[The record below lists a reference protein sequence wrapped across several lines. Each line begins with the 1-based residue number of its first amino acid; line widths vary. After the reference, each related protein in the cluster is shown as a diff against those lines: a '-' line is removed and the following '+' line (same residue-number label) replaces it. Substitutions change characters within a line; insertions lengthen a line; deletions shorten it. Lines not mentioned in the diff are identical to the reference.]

1 MRLRSKGCAE
11 RQMPTDTA
19 HTHTKAQHPFIIHQ
33 LQYQG
38 ASLTMSLTGSA
49 EVALQNSTAAWQEVP
64 PSTAPCAG
72 SPTSTKPPQPFQH
85 SPCPQLPAQ
94 LPAAAQGGRLF
105 SPPSLNSSQEKPQ
118 QNVCTHTHT
127 QRKHGGE
134 RISPKQ
140 TGTNPL
146 KSPTSTGMGLAA
158 VTPSIFAAQ
167 TAQHCFR
174 GAWEWGT

>member
-1 MRLRSKGCAE
+1 
-11 RQMPTDTA
+11 MPTDTA
-19 HTHTKAQHPFIIHQ
+19 HTHLKAQHPFIIHQ

-38 ASLTMSLTGSA
+38 ASLTMSPTGSV

-118 QNVCTHTHT
+118 QNVCTHTHKKKT
-127 QRKHGGE
+127 RGGE
-134 RISPKQ
+134 NFPQ
-140 TGTNPL
+140 TNRYKPIKIPHLHGDGSGCGHPQHLCCTNRTAL
-146 KSPTSTGMGLAA
+146 LQRCLGVGNMKAQLAL
-158 VTPSIFAAQ
+158 SI
-167 TAQHCFR
+167 
-174 GAWEWGT
+174 G